1 MTEERL
7 IAGIHVTSGGAPDG
21 QQLPELIEK
30 SKKNGIE
37 VTEVVG
43 DMAYVS
49 EENLDACGEEIA
61 LIARTNSAV
70 ASAANAGLAEGFC
83 FNKDAKMLQCPAG
96 ELAMRVEKRDAKNG
110 NQYHNYVFSKKK
122 CGKCPLKEQC
132 KVGKGKNHSY
142 SITQV
147 SEKNRARLEF
157 ESSEEFCERLSI
169 RHRIEEKNGEL
180 KTHGLRRADS
190 TGLFAMQLQ
199 MYFTAFVVNV
209 KRTTKLMAYAAG

>member
-1 MTEERL
+1 M
-7 IAGIHVTSGGAPDG
+7 
-21 QQLPELIEK
+21 
-30 SKKNGIE
+30 
-37 VTEVVG
+37 
-43 DMAYVS
+43 
-49 EENLDACGEEIA
+49 
-61 LIARTNSAV
+61 
-70 ASAANAGLAEGFC
+70 
-83 FNKDAKMLQCPAG
+83 
-96 ELAMRVEKRDAKNG
+96 
-110 NQYHNYVFSKKK
+110 FSKKK
-122 CGKCPLKEQC
+122 YGKCPLKKQC